1 MEKIRIPDPEWKK
14 FGTGINIPDP
24 QHCRI
29 ESRNLLS
36 VVKFCRKKSE
46 SAKMSANICFFLKIQ
61 GKKKDFSL
69 PLKAL
74 TDHLEGGSRVY
85 SFDHYW

>member
-1 MEKIRIPDPEWKK
+1 MEKNQIPGPGWKI

-46 SAKMSANICFFLKIQ
+46 SAKMSANIYFFLKIQ
-61 GKKKDFSL
+61 GKKRFKIV
-69 PLKAL
+69 A
-74 TDHLEGGSRVY
+74 
-85 SFDHYW
+85 